1 MAPQVQRQ
9 ISGIDL
15 RATLRFQALLTGD
28 PCTRLGVASYE
39 RATWTPEGSASLRI
53 SWTPGEKATAPTT
66 ATVEAWGD
74 GADWL
79 LGRADDLLG
88 LNDDLTG
95 FAPDTPALRAVWER
109 TAGLRLCSTG
119 TVWHDAAWLIL
130 QQRVRF
136 IDAANGWRALVQ
148 AHGSPAPGPLDLR
161 LPPAAATVAGL
172 TYDAFHPFGI
182 ERSRAE
188 NLIRTAREMPRV
200 EPKTDQGFDALAPR
214 LQAIR
219 GIGPWTLAGLAAM
232 TWGSSDA
239 VIVGDVGLP
248 GLVCWFLARE
258 ERGNDERMLEL
269 LEPYRPHRYRIIQLA
284 FASGVRVPRRSPNP
298 YGTQDIRR
306 R

>member
-1 MAPQVQRQ
+1 MVQRA
-9 ISGIDL
+9 IPGIDL
-15 RATLRFQALLTGD
+15 RSTLRFQALLTGD
-28 PCTRLGVASYE
+28 PCTRLGTASYE
-39 RATWTPEGSASLRI
+39 RATWTPDGAASLRI
-53 SWTPGEKATAPTT
+53 TWTHNDEPVATI
-66 ATVEAWGD
+66 EAWGD
-74 GADWL
+74 GADWML
-79 LGRADDLLG
+79 ARADSLLG
-88 LNDDLTG
+88 LDDDVTG
-95 FAPDTPALRAVWER
+95 FEPDTPALRSVWER
-109 TAGLRLCSTG
+109 NTGLRLCSTG

-148 AHGSPAPGPLDLR
+148 AHGTPAPGPVELL
-161 LPPAAATVAGL
+161 LPPSAATIAAL
-172 TYDAFHPFGI
+172 PYEAFHPFGI
-182 ERSRAE
+182 ERSRAD
-188 NLIRTAREMPRV
+188 NLIRTAREMPRI
-200 EPKTDQGFDALAPR
+200 EPKTDQGFEALAPR
-214 LQAIR
+214 LQSIR

-248 GLVCWFLARE
+248 GLVCWFLGRE

-284 FASGVRVPRRSPNP
+284 FASGARVPRRSPNP